1 MKKKST
7 AEKLLAVAVLIL
19 TAGCIEVDYVGQSF
33 PALPA
38 GSNVTIYTPE
48 SSLSDRNYRAIGRIS
63 ITAPEGTTRGEINE
77 KLTLLAREHGADTV
91 NIVSVRRVVIGPGA
105 PDTSMAVQPSWDRDA
120 RNMGGNYI
128 YSNNFGRSNVNVPV
142 SNITEWQIKAL
153 LMVTNEKF
161 QAMKELYN
169 KQRAKLDELAGGAA
183 AVPPAAST
191 GEALDR
197 AVQSVEVTPGK
208 PVEKTVKSD
217 PKPLKLELGAGPGQ
231 TVVL

>member
-7 AEKLLAVAVLIL
+7 AEKLLAAAVLIL
-19 TAGCIEVDYVGQSF
+19 TAGCIDVDYVGQSF

-48 SSLSDRNYRAIGRIS
+48 SPLSDRSYRAIGRVS

-77 KLTLLAREHGADTV
+77 KLTVLAREHGADTV
-91 NIVSVRRVVIGPGA
+91 NIISVRRVVIGPGA
-105 PDTSMAVQPSWDRDA
+105 PDTSMAAQPTWNRDA

-128 YSNNFGRSNVNVPV
+128 YSNNFGQSNVNPPV

-153 LMVTNEKF
+153 LMVTEEKF

-169 KQRAKLDELAGGAA
+169 KQRVKLDELSGGAA
-183 AVPPAAST
+183 VAAPAASAGVALDQAAQSVDVPPA
-191 GEALDR
+191 
-197 AVQSVEVTPGK
+197 K
-208 PVEKTVKSD
+208 PVEKTVKSA

-231 TVVL
+231 TVIL